1 MLFHRHTKCIYRDL
15 LRANNGEYWQLCFNL
30 VPQTCLSDNQDKVL
44 QSHTLSHTH
53 SNNHMVTGSNGPQML
68 CPGLSEED
76 ILMTACWSCQVF
88 TGTQQKKEGR
98 DNVQMRTLFT
108 FKLVSSGTDIL
119 YITLCLE
126 MEQCT
131 IQREHHACRNK
142 PKGSFRSHSL
152 TLQRSHQPKSCL
164 IGFYFTIPRLLVKI

>member
-1 MLFHRHTKCIYRDL
+1 MENTGSFVSILFLKLVSVIIRIKSY
-15 LRANNGEYWQLCFNL
+15 NL
-30 VPQTCLSDNQDKVL
+30 T
-44 QSHTLSHTH
+44 HSHTH

-76 ILMTACWSCQVF
+76 ILMTACWSCQIF

-152 TLQRSHQPKSCL
+152 TL
-164 IGFYFTIPRLLVKI
+164 